1 MNEFELVSESE
12 HRARVLGEVDTER
25 TRQEM
30 KWGQQDHPFANR
42 RESYSVPHLYN
53 HRSLSSLARDR
64 CDQRFKE
71 GSGTYADILLEEV
84 YEAIDALD
92 DHEARKEL
100 VQVAAVAVAAI
111 QAIDRRQGAK

>member
-1 MNEFELVSESE
+1 MSEFEMVSESE
-12 HRARVLGEVDTER
+12 HRARVLAEVEAER
-25 TRQEM
+25 TRQDA
-30 KWGQQDHPFANR
+30 KWGQQDHPFKR
-42 RESYSVPHLYN
+42 DGKRYDVTLGS
-53 HRSLSSLARDR
+53 RQARYR
-64 CDQRFKE
+64 CDKRFGEKK
-71 GSGTYADILLEEV
+71 GSFADILLEEV

>member
-12 HRARVLGEVDTER
+12 HRARVLAEVEAER
-25 TRQEM
+25 TRQDA
-30 KWGQQDHPFANR
+30 KWGQQDHAWVGAGMRYEAPSSEVARARCEYRFALR
-42 RESYSVPHLYN
+42 T
-53 HRSLSSLARDR
+53 
-64 CDQRFKE
+64 
-71 GSGTYADILLEEV
+71 GTYADILLEEV

-111 QAIDRRQGAK
+111 QAIDRRQGAR